1 MAAWHRL
8 PAAALW
14 SAGILARSYI
24 FCLTR
29 RARLPTPSIMH
40 RCAIFEEDPP
50 TVGVCNGLRTET
62 AGKDARGPD
71 LVWRV
76 PSLGAPSPSPAWD
89 CGGLMWVASHL
100 RLPRTGGRWELHGGA
115 ASLAGSGETVAL
127 VRASGSCRVGHL
139 DKACNQ
145 CRTKVRSAEVFL
157 VRKSEALLQL
167 PAGRLTNDDRNDR
180 RCPFIWLHFGGDFG
194 GEWCTLIGRRCDPVP
209 SARADGTERKADLLP
224 L

>member
-1 MAAWHRL
+1 M
-8 PAAALW
+8 
-14 SAGILARSYI
+14 
-24 FCLTR
+24 T
-29 RARLPTPSIMH
+29 
-40 RCAIFEEDPP
+40 D
-50 TVGVCNGLRTET
+50 T

-89 CGGLMWVASHL
+89 CGRVMWVASHL
-100 RLPRTGGRWELHGGA
+100 RLPRTGGRWEWHGGA
-115 ASLAGSGETVAL
+115 ASLAGSGKTVAL
-127 VRASGSCRVGHL
+127 VRVSGSCRVGHL
-139 DKACNQ
+139 DKAGNQ
-145 CRTKVRSAEVFL
+145 CRTKVRSAEMFL

-209 SARADGTERKADLLP
+209 SARADGTERKADLTP

>member
-1 MAAWHRL
+1 
-8 PAAALW
+8 
-14 SAGILARSYI
+14 
-24 FCLTR
+24 
-29 RARLPTPSIMH
+29 
-40 RCAIFEEDPP
+40 
-50 TVGVCNGLRTET
+50 
-62 AGKDARGPD
+62 
-71 LVWRV
+71 
-76 PSLGAPSPSPAWD
+76 
-89 CGGLMWVASHL
+89 MWVASHL

-139 DKACNQ
+139 DKACNE

-180 RCPFIWLHFGGDFG
+180 RCPFVWLHFGGDFGGDFG

>member
-1 MAAWHRL
+1 MAR
-8 PAAALW
+8 ALHG
-14 SAGILARSYI
+14 SAGALAGMGMWGGDEGR
-24 FCLTR
+24 
-29 RARLPTPSIMH
+29 
-40 RCAIFEEDPP
+40 PP
-50 TVGVCNGLRTET
+50 
-62 AGKDARGPD
+62 
-71 LVWRV
+71 
-76 PSLGAPSPSPAWD
+76 
-89 CGGLMWVASHL
+89 L
-100 RLPRTGGRWELHGGA
+100 RLPRTGGRWELHGGV

-127 VRASGSCRVGHL
+127 VRAAGSCRVGHL
-139 DKACNQ
+139 DKAGNQ

-180 RCPFIWLHFGGDFG
+180 RCPFVWLHFGGDFGGDFG